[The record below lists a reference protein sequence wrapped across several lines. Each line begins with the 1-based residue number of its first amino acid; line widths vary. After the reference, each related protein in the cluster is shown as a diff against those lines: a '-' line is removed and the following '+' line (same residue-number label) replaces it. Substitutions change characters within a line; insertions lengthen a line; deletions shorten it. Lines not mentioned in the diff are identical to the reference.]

1 MKAQL
6 CPKCNG
12 SGTMLLQIG
21 GTEGT
26 WVTHTVVTVC
36 DLCNGGK
43 VIYVPDE
50 GCYPAYCPEKYMG
63 EI

>member
-21 GTEGT
+21 ETEGT
-26 WVTHTVVTVC
+26 WVTHTVVTEC
-36 DLCNGGK
+36 DLCDGAK
-43 VIYVPDE
+43 VIYVPE
-50 GCYPAYCPEKYMG
+50 EEAKP
-63 EI
+63 